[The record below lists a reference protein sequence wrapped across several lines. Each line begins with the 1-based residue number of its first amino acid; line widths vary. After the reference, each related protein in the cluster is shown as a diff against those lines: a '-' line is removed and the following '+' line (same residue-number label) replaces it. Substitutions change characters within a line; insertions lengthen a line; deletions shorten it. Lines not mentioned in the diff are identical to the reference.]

1 MTMNNAAKGIQ
12 VFVGM
17 YVFISLG
24 KLFKSEI
31 AGSDD
36 KIVTFYET
44 VCFPKWLFYLT
55 LSGAMQ

>member
-1 MTMNNAAKGIQ
+1 MNNAAKGIR

-17 YVFISLG
+17 YAFISLG
-24 KLFKSEI
+24 KILKSEI

-36 KIVTFYET
+36 KIATFYEI